1 MSVWFRLFSFHVHH
15 YLVTVKLIGY
25 WHYRLAIEISL
36 LCGRIYCTFKLR
48 RSTVI
53 KCSHV
58 WRYISII
65 NSNCQIFFCNN
76 FRNMV
81 LFSRFSLKWLTLIF
95 VKWSD
100 FQPIT
105 LFVSSVK
112 VDLFTKP
119 AYSYAALILMITI
132 LPSCLWCTNCFSWHC
147 CIIFCS
153 TIEGVIVEVIT
164 MV

>member
-36 LCGRIYCTFKLR
+36 LFWRIYCTFKLR

-65 NSNCQIFFCNN
+65 NSNCQIFFYNN

-81 LFSRFSLKWLTLIF
+81 VFSRFSLKMTNINICEVVRFSADYFVCQFCKRWYVCKICLLICSPYSNDHHSSIMLMVYQLLQLTL
-95 VKWSD
+95 
-100 FQPIT
+100 
-105 LFVSSVK
+105 L
-112 VDLFTKP
+112 
-119 AYSYAALILMITI
+119 
-132 LPSCLWCTNCFSWHC
+132 
-147 CIIFCS
+147 
-153 TIEGVIVEVIT
+153 
-164 MV
+164 